1 LLSSLLLNNQQNE
14 KGKFDGNIE
23 KDRAMEYRIGKTKE
37 FLSRLNSN
45 FKEPFVKNLTKSI
58 DQFQNITEKLQDDL
72 NVPPV
77 TSKHKNPSREKERKL
92 LVDFLLG
99 FNLFKI
105 QNNRNGRG
113 EKFQESFLNFDR
125 KTMRYA
131 DTKSNK
137 SYLIL
142 LSLFISKK
150 C

>member
-1 LLSSLLLNNQQNE
+1 
-14 KGKFDGNIE
+14 
-23 KDRAMEYRIGKTKE
+23 MEYRIGKTKE